1 MKIIIDIPADV
12 FNLVMHGEFYRATQK
27 DFDTLMEVFNACE
40 IVREEQKSDNFDDTS
55 CISQTVS
62 DITEFR
68 KSREVKA
75 KGEQT

>member
-40 IVREEQKSDNFDDTS
+40 IVREEK
-55 CISQTVS
+55 
-62 DITEFR
+62 E
-68 KSREVKA
+68 E
-75 KGEQT
+75 